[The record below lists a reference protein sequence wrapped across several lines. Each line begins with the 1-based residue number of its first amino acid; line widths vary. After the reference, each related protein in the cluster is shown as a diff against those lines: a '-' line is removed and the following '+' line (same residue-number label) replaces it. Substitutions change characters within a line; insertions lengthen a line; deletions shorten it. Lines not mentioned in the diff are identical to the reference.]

1 MMIMMMMMMRNV
13 GFPETFSGFPAGNI
27 GFAETFS
34 GFPAGNIGFAET
46 FSGFPAGND
55 LSGRKRL
62 VFPFRSL
69 NFALF
74 REK

>member
-1 MMIMMMMMMRNV
+1 MMMMMMMTMMMMMMMMMRNV
-13 GFPETFSGFPAGNI
+13 GFP
-27 GFAETFS
+27 
-34 GFPAGNIGFAET
+34 ET